1 MKKTDERKMGFV
13 RDLTLYI
20 LKGGKGYYSL
30 LIFLSLV
37 IILWFFAL
45 YYQFSNGL
53 IVTNLTDHV
62 VWGMYLS
69 NFTFLVGVAAGAVTI
84 VFPSYVY
91 HHKQLKEVAVMGEM
105 LGIAAIVMCLL
116 FVIVH
121 LGRPDRLLHI
131 IPGIGIFNFPG
142 SMLAWDVV
150 VLNGY
155 LILNLVCAFYYLYKK
170 YKGEEV
176 KKSFFMPI
184 VYIAIVWALSIH
196 TVTAFLY
203 NTMPARGGWH
213 HSILPIKFISTAF
226 ASGPAILIITFLI
239 IRKKTKLKIGDEAI
253 DMLSQI
259 FVWCLGLGL
268 FLMISEIVTSFYHL
282 TEHAYGLRYLIL
294 GLHGYSKLVP
304 WYWVST
310 IFMTFSFI
318 FLLFP
323 RLRKNHKLLPIV
335 CVLSII
341 GIWIEKGL
349 AFILPGFLPNSLGEI
364 VEYSPSLV
372 EIIISSG
379 NWAVGLFLFVILVKG
394 AIGILTKEVTAKV

>member
-1 MKKTDERKMGFV
+1 MKKADERKKGFIK
-13 RDLTLYI
+13 DLTLYI

-37 IILWFFAL
+37 IMLWFFVL
-45 YYQFSNGL
+45 YHQFSKGL
-53 IVTNLTDHV
+53 IVTNLTDQV
-62 VWGMYLS
+62 NWGLYLS

-91 HHKQLKEVAVMGEM
+91 HHKQLKEVAVVGEM
-105 LGIAAIVMCLL
+105 LAIAAVVMCLL

-131 IPGIGIFNFPG
+131 IPGIGVFNFPA
-142 SMLAWDVV
+142 SMLAWDVL

-203 NTMPARGGWH
+203 NTMPARAAWN

-259 FVWCLGLGL
+259 FVWCLGIGL
-268 FLMISEIVTSFYHL
+268 FLMFSEIVTAFYHT
-282 TEHAYGLRYLIL
+282 TEHAYGLKYLIL

-323 RLRKNHKLLPIV
+323 SLRKNHKLLPIA

-349 AFILPGFLPNSLGEI
+349 AFVLPGFFPTSLGEV

-372 EIIISSG
+372 EITISSG

-394 AIGILTKEVTAKV
+394 AIGILTKEVTA